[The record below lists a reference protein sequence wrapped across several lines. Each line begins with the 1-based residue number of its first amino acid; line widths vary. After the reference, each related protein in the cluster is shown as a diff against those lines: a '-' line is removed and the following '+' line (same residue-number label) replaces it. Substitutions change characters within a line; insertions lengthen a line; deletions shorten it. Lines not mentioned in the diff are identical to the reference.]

1 MLISLHVKNF
11 AIIDEVEI
19 YFKDHL
25 NILSGETGAGKSIII
40 GSINAALGAR
50 VSKDILRGGADYA
63 LIELVFNTKDEAIHR
78 LMNEL
83 DLPWDDGNII
93 ITRKIMT
100 TRSTFKINGENVIIS
115 TISKIGGMLIDIHG
129 QHEHQ
134 SLLHKAKHLDIV
146 DRFAKDEIGSLKEKL
161 EDNYKEYIKAK
172 KEYEQAGMDEEKRS
186 REISFL
192 EYEVNE
198 INEAKLV
205 IGEDEELETSFRKL
219 ANASTIAEG
228 VQSVYRLTGYDAS
241 SCGDTMGRAV
251 RQLIKLAE
259 YDEQLQV
266 ILKQANDIDDLLND
280 LNRDISEYISD
291 IENPEEELREVADR
305 LDLIN
310 RLKAKYGDSIDKII
324 RYGVECEDKLARY
337 QDYDGYLEGLRKN
350 LLNIEKKVKEQCEKL
365 SLIRRNKAKLLTKE
379 IKEALVSL
387 NFLDVK
393 FEMVFKQ
400 STTYSA
406 NGYDDAEFII
416 STNPGEELR
425 PLSRVAS
432 GGELSRIMLGI
443 KSVLAQKDDIETMIF
458 DEIDT
463 GISGRTAQKVSEQ
476 LSHISKEHQVIC
488 ITHLAQI
495 AAMADAHYRIV
506 KETDGKTTQTTIREL
521 SYDGSIEELSRIL
534 GGAEITDRVRESAK
548 EMKEL
553 ATDSKKQSAL

>member
-1 MLISLHVKNF
+1 MLVSLHVKNF
-11 AIIDEVEI
+11 AIIDEIEI

-50 VSKDILRGGADYA
+50 VSKDILRSGADYA

-78 LMNEL
+78 LMDEK
-83 DLPWDDGNII
+83 DLPWEDGNII
-93 ITRKIMT
+93 FTRKIMAG
-100 TRSTFKINGENVIIS
+100 RSTFKINGENVIIS

-134 SLLHKAKHLDIV
+134 SLLHKAKHLEIV
-146 DRFAKDEIGSLKEKL
+146 DRFAKDEIGTLKEEL
-161 EDNYKEYIKAK
+161 EVSYKEYIKAK
-172 KEYEQAGMDEEKRS
+172 KEFDQAGIDEDKRN

-192 EYEVNE
+192 EYEINE
-198 INEAKLV
+198 INEAKLI
-205 IGEDEELETSFRKL
+205 IGEDEQLETSFRKL
-219 ANASTIAEG
+219 SNATTIAEG
-228 VQSVYRLTGYDAS
+228 VQAVYRLTGYDAS

-251 RQLIKLAE
+251 RQLIKLAD
-259 YDEQLQV
+259 YDEGLV
-266 ILKQANDIDDLLND
+266 TILKQANDIDDLLND
-280 LNRDISEYISD
+280 LNRDLSEYISD
-291 IENPEEELREVADR
+291 IENPEEELREVTDR

-310 RLKAKYGDSIDKII
+310 HLKAKYGNSIEKII
-324 RYGVECEDKLARY
+324 SYGKECQEKLDKY
-337 QDYDGYLEGLRKN
+337 KDYDGYVEGLRKT
-350 LLNIEKKVKEQCEKL
+350 LLINERKVKEQSEQL

-393 FEMVFKQ
+393 FDMVFKQ
-400 STTYSA
+400 SSNYSA
-406 NGYDDAEFII
+406 NGYDDAEFIV
-416 STNPGEELR
+416 STNPGEDLR
-425 PLSRVAS
+425 PLSSVAS

-443 KSVLAQKDDIETMIF
+443 KSVLAQNDDIETMIF

-476 LSHISKEHQVIC
+476 LAHIAKDHQVIC

-495 AAMADAHYRIV
+495 AAMADAHYRIE
-506 KETDGKTTQTTIREL
+506 KETDGITTQTNIKEL
-521 SYDGSIEELSRIL
+521 SYDESIEELSRIL
-534 GGAEITDRVRESAK
+534 GGAEITNRVRESAK

-553 ATDSKKQSAL
+553 ASASKK

>member
-1 MLISLHVKNF
+1 LLVSLHVKNF

-50 VSKDILRGGADYA
+50 VSKDILRSGADYA
-63 LIELVFNTKDEAIHR
+63 LIELVFNTKNEAIHR
-78 LMNEL
+78 LMDEL
-83 DLPWDDGNII
+83 DLPWNEGNII
-93 ITRKIMT
+93 ITRKIMAG
-100 TRSTFKINGENVIIS
+100 RSTFKINGENVIIS
-115 TISKIGGMLIDIHG
+115 TISKIAGMLIDIHG

-134 SLLHKAKHLDIV
+134 SLLHKAKHLEIV
-146 DRFAKDEIGSLKEKL
+146 DRFAKDEIASLKEEL
-161 EDNYKEYIKAK
+161 EHNYREYIKAK
-172 KEYEQAGMDEEKRS
+172 KEYEQAGMDEEKRK

-198 INEAKLV
+198 INEAKLI

-228 VQSVYRLTGYDAS
+228 VQSVYRLTGYDS
-241 SCGDTMGRAV
+241 SSSGDTMGRAV
-251 RQLIKLAE
+251 RQLIKLSE
-259 YDEQLQV
+259 YDEQIQI

-291 IENPEEELREVADR
+291 IENPEEELRGVTDR
-305 LDLIN
+305 LDMIN

-324 RYGVECEDKLARY
+324 KYGEECEEKLGRY
-337 QDYDGYLEGLRKN
+337 QDYDGYVEGLRRT
-350 LLNIEKKVKEQCEKL
+350 LSSIETKVKEQCEKL

-379 IKEALVSL
+379 IKESLLSL

-400 STTYSA
+400 STNYSA

-416 STNPGEELR
+416 STNPGENLR
-425 PLSRVAS
+425 PLSSVAS

-458 DEIDT
+458 DEIDA

-476 LSHISKEHQVIC
+476 LAHIAKEHQVIC

-495 AAMADAHYRIV
+495 AAMADAHYRIE
-506 KETDGKTTQTTIREL
+506 KETDGKTTQTTIKEL

-534 GGAEITDRVRESAK
+534 GGAEITDRVKESAK

-553 ATDSKKQSAL
+553 ATASKK

>member
-1 MLISLHVKNF
+1 MLVSLHVKNF

-50 VSKDILRGGADYA
+50 VSKDILRSGADYA

-83 DLPWDDGNII
+83 DLPWDEGNII
-93 ITRKIMT
+93 FTRKIMS

-134 SLLHKAKHLDIV
+134 SLLHKAKHLEIV
-146 DRFAKDEIGSLKEKL
+146 DRFAKDEIGFLKEEL

-172 KEYEQAGMDEEKRS
+172 KEYEQAGMDEEKRN

-228 VQSVYRLTGYDAS
+228 VQSVYRLTGYDPS

-251 RQLIKLAE
+251 RQLIKLSE

-324 RYGVECEDKLARY
+324 KYGEECEDKLARY
-337 QDYDGYLEGLRKN
+337 QDYDGYVEGLRKT
-350 LLNIEKKVKEQCEKL
+350 LSNIENKVKDQCEKL

-400 STTYSA
+400 STIYSA

-476 LSHISKEHQVIC
+476 LSHIAKEHQVIC

-495 AAMADAHYRIV
+495 AAMADAHYRIE

-553 ATDSKKQSAL
+553 ATASKK

>member
-1 MLISLHVKNF
+1 MLVSLHVKNF

-50 VSKDILRGGADYA
+50 VSKDILRSGADYA
-63 LIELVFNTKDEAIHR
+63 LIELVFNTKNEAIHR
-78 LMNEL
+78 LMDEL
-83 DLPWDDGNII
+83 DLPWNEGNII
-93 ITRKIMT
+93 ITRKIMAG
-100 TRSTFKINGENVIIS
+100 RSTFKINCENVIIS
-115 TISKIGGMLIDIHG
+115 TISKIAGMLIDIHG

-134 SLLHKAKHLDIV
+134 SLLHKAKHLEIV
-146 DRFAKDEIGSLKEKL
+146 DRFAKDEIASLKEEL
-161 EDNYKEYIKAK
+161 EHNYREYIKAK
-172 KEYEQAGMDEEKRS
+172 KEYEQAGMDEEKRK

-198 INEAKLV
+198 INEAKLI
-205 IGEDEELETSFRKL
+205 IGEDDELETSFRKL

-228 VQSVYRLTGYDAS
+228 VQSVYRLTGYDSS

-251 RQLIKLAE
+251 RQLIKLSE
-259 YDEQLQV
+259 YDEKIQI

-291 IENPEEELREVADR
+291 IENPEEELRGVTDR
-305 LDLIN
+305 LDMIN

-324 RYGVECEDKLARY
+324 KYGEECEEKLGRY
-337 QDYDGYLEGLRKN
+337 QDYDGYVEGLRRT
-350 LLNIEKKVKEQCEKL
+350 LSSIETKVKEQCEKL

-379 IKEALVSL
+379 IKESLLSL

-400 STTYSA
+400 STNYSA

-416 STNPGEELR
+416 STNPGENLR
-425 PLSRVAS
+425 PLSSVAS

-458 DEIDT
+458 DEIDA

-476 LSHISKEHQVIC
+476 LAHIAKEHQVIC

-495 AAMADAHYRIV
+495 AAMADAHYRIE
-506 KETDGKTTQTTIREL
+506 KETDGKTTQTTIKEL

-534 GGAEITDRVRESAK
+534 GGAEITDRVKESAK

-553 ATDSKKQSAL
+553 ATASKK